1 MKKRKDFGRYCNFDT
16 VEAQSVK
23 IEGNHKML
31 EAFTL
36 IKLESRM
43 RNCISKQKESAPGP
57 TSPHQTSARS
67 NCRTVGEAPGLGGEA
82 ASTWRHVRGA
92 NHHQCRNMTAINEW
106 VTPNPFPGTGRTNL
120 KNLKSEN
127 FCAKCLHRSEWTW
140 SDLPKAC

>member
-31 EAFTL
+31 EAFTW

-43 RNCISKQKESAPGP
+43 RNCISKPKKKAPRA
-57 TSPHQTSARS
+57 PHRHIGHRLGQTADL
-67 NCRTVGEAPGLGGEA
+67 VGEAPGLGGEA

-92 NHHQCRNMTAINEW
+92 NHHQCRNMTAINDW
-106 VTPNPFPGTGRTNL
+106 VTPNPFPSTGRRDL
-120 KNLKSEN
+120 KNLKSQII
-127 FCAKCLHRSEWTW
+127 CAKCLHKSE
-140 SDLPKAC
+140 

>member
-31 EAFTL
+31 EAFTW

-43 RNCISKQKESAPGP
+43 RKLHFQTEKKAPRAP
-57 TSPHQTSARS
+57 KTHRTSVGQTAS
-67 NCRTVGEAPGLGGEA
+67 VGEAPGLSGEA

-92 NHHQCRNMTAINEW
+92 NHHQCRNMTAIDEW
-106 VTPNPFPGTGRTNL
+106 VTVTPNPFPGTGRRDL
-120 KNLKSEN
+120 KNLKSEII
-127 FCAKCLHRSEWTW
+127 CAKCLHKSE
-140 SDLPKAC
+140 